1 MIVKFKFYKI
11 LSNVGASSFILL
23 IMASILKATLKRYP
37 VCRRARTD
45 QNETEGEEIEDLS
58 VENIEE
64 AGSGDNE
71 DRIEVCREEDLPPSY
86 ASIFFYP
93 KVESEEAV
101 KRPPPYRD
109 SMLKGRDAN
118 GFRVSVE
125 TVSAAIHGRAI
136 TRTIRKSSNS
146 AIIV

>member
-1 MIVKFKFYKI
+1 MIVKFKSYKI

-23 IMASILKATLKRYP
+23 IMASILKATLKRHP

-93 KVESEEAV
+93 KVKSEEAV
-101 KRPPPYRD
+101 NEPSPYRD
-109 SMLKGRDAN
+109 SMRRDIDAN
-118 GFRVSVE
+118 GVRATVE
-125 TVSAAIHGRAI
+125 TVSSAVEGRA
-136 TRTIRKSSNS
+136 TIQRNYNS